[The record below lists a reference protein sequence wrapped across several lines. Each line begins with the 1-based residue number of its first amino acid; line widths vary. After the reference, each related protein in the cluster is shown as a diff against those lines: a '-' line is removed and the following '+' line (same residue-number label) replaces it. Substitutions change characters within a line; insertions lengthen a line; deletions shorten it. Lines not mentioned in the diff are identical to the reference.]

1 MSVNVRIK
9 QKSLFRKKLNIEEI
23 IELTNLSYGVCDENY
38 RIIQNEIANHTLIY
52 DKNKLA
58 RGIDISL
65 DGTDIVLLLSLP
77 TTPSEIR
84 KFYEVIQIICNELN
98 IQNYIR
104 EEEKVS
110 IKDNDKFIKFDEEGS
125 IAGLKD
131 LEEKIGQ
138 DEYKRF
144 EIFGVYNPISIGL
157 KEIKKINN
165 SLNNLEDYLNKIQ
178 SLDVYYATPRVYRVK
193 EKLIGIYAIGA
204 NIPSVVPTEPY
215 IVLNQ
220 INGIEEWYVMIK
232 EGKTVKYVDF
242 INNVENKEYYDAN
255 HVIVTLSEKEI
266 DGLLD
271 KYLIVI

>member
-9 QKSLFRKKLNIEEI
+9 QKSLFRTKLNIEEI

-38 RIIQNEIANHTLIY
+38 RIIQNEITNHTLIY

>member
-1 MSVNVRIK
+1 MSVTARIK

-23 IELTNLSYGVCDENY
+23 IKLTNLSYGVCDENY

-104 EEEKVS
+104 EKEKVS

-165 SLNNLEDYLNKIQ
+165 SLNNFEDYLNKIQ

>member
-9 QKSLFRKKLNIEEI
+9 QKSIFRKKLNIEEI

-84 KFYEVIQIICNELN
+84 KFYEVIQIICNKLN

-165 SLNNLEDYLNKIQ
+165 SLNNFEDYLNKIQ

-232 EGKTVKYVDF
+232 EGKTVKYIDF

>member
-1 MSVNVRIK
+1 MSVTVKIK

-23 IELTNLSYGVCDENY
+23 IKLTNLSYGVCDENY

-178 SLDVYYATPRVYRVK
+178 SLDVYYATPRVYRIK